1 MRSHIAP
8 KEISCPPFSWAPE
21 PAGDP
26 NSEAFVERAAQFSA
40 SLPVAVRSAIEQFR
54 TRPHASGAL
63 LVRGVPCGDIPATP
77 ELPSAPTTK
86 DGTSERT
93 LLAVAKLLGE
103 PVGYRPEMNG
113 SVVQNLVP
121 TRANSDR
128 QVSTSSSVTLLFHT
142 ETAFHP
148 YRPSYLLLLCLR
160 ADGVAETTLSSIDQ
174 VKADLS
180 PATAEILFQRRFRTG
195 VDESFLN
202 GRDNVLGPPVPVLS
216 GNPDSPRLTFDEDL
230 MIGTDADAQAALE
243 KLGEAVVARHL
254 RLKLEPG
261 DLLIVDNHK
270 AVHGRGPYRPRF
282 DGTDRWLQRSF
293 VIPALPASGDGRAGR
308 VITTQFGR
316 APAPASSSAHQTSAE
331 PVDLAMAD

>member
-1 MRSHIAP
+1 M
-8 KEISCPPFSWAPE
+8 
-21 PAGDP
+21 
-26 NSEAFVERAAQFSA
+26 ERAAYFSA
-40 SLPVAVRSAIEQFR
+40 SLPVAVRAAIEQFR

-63 LVRGVPCGDIPATP
+63 LVRGVPYGDIPATP
-77 ELPSAPTTK
+77 ELPTAQTVK

-148 YRPSYLLLLCLR
+148 HRPSYLLLLCLR
-160 ADGVAETTLSSIDQ
+160 ADGIAETTLSSIDQ

-180 PATAEILFQRRFRTG
+180 PAAAEILFQRRFRTG

-202 GRDNVLGPPVPVLS
+202 GRENVLGPPVPVLS
-216 GNPDSPRLTFDEDL
+216 GDPDSPSLTFDEDL

-243 KLGEAVVARHL
+243 ELGKAVVGRHL

-293 VIPALPASGDGRAGR
+293 VIPALPASGPVRSGR
-308 VITTQFGR
+308 ILTTQFGR
-316 APAPASSSAHQTSAE
+316 AGTPVPSSTLPGFAE
-331 PVDLAMAD
+331 RADLALAD